1 MWRKL
6 YSYYKACK
14 IEFID
19 YNSLEVASLFS
30 KINPKATLISI
41 VALLV
46 VTLVIHVMPGL
57 AIILA
62 CFSLIPGI
70 VLWYQSKHSF
80 GLVAVIA
87 IILSTLTGNIFV
99 MTFLIIILVL
109 SMVISQLLI
118 QRASKERILYLTT
131 FVASVLT
138 LSAMMILQTLKKIPY
153 ADDLLQP
160 YRAIMHQAAEL
171 ENLDQQA
178 QEILNNS
185 IQQLAIQLP
194 GMIVVA
200 IAIYV
205 FITLLIIF
213 PILRKFKVATP
224 VFRPLFFWQMKRSVF
239 IMYALALLTTIT
251 TQPATTPNSIG
262 INFQIVLGFLL
273 VIQGLSFIHFFASI
287 KRLPGAL
294 KVILVIV
301 GVLFYPMTRLI
312 GLLDLGLNLKRMIKN
327 DKR

>member
-1 MWRKL
+1 M
-6 YSYYKACK
+6 
-14 IEFID
+14 
-19 YNSLEVASLFS
+19 
-30 KINPKATLISI
+30 
-41 VALLV
+41 
-46 VTLVIHVMPGL
+46 
-57 AIILA
+57 
-62 CFSLIPGI
+62 
-70 VLWYQSKHSF
+70 
-80 GLVAVIA
+80 
-87 IILSTLTGNIFV
+87 
-99 MTFLIIILVL
+99 
-109 SMVISQLLI
+109 
-118 QRASKERILYLTT
+118 
-131 FVASVLT
+131 
-138 LSAMMILQTLKKIPY
+138 
-153 ADDLLQP
+153 QP

-287 KRLPGAL
+287 KRMPGVL

>member
-1 MWRKL
+1 M
-6 YSYYKACK
+6 
-14 IEFID
+14 
-19 YNSLEVASLFS
+19 
-30 KINPKATLISI
+30 
-41 VALLV
+41 
-46 VTLVIHVMPGL
+46 
-57 AIILA
+57 
-62 CFSLIPGI
+62 
-70 VLWYQSKHSF
+70 
-80 GLVAVIA
+80 
-87 IILSTLTGNIFV
+87 ILSTLTGNVFV

-185 IQQLAIQLP
+185 IQQLAIQLL

-251 TQPATTPNSIG
+251 TQLATTPNSIG

-287 KRLPGAL
+287 KRMPGVL